1 MYWQTVLLILV
12 DVSIFLLDRNNN
24 MDNFEY
30 YFNCGLLFPWLFSSL
45 RCKEDL
51 NISGLGQCDD
61 CHLSLSIV
69 GAWWSKVVT
78 CKSKWLS
85 KRVLYVFNRDWRL
98 GKQEYEGSFPGSTTL
113 VRNLG
118 FILAELL
125 IILNLSIVKK
135 MFFAQYNRFLRGL

>member
-1 MYWQTVLLILV
+1 M
-12 DVSIFLLDRNNN
+12 
-24 MDNFEY
+24 
-30 YFNCGLLFPWLFSSL
+30 
-45 RCKEDL
+45 
-51 NISGLGQCDD
+51 
-61 CHLSLSIV
+61 
-69 GAWWSKVVT
+69 T

-125 IILNLSIVKK
+125 IILNLSVVKK